1 LLRNTFICD
10 DSINNNVKERGIMAI
25 DFDALD
31 LVRTKN
37 KAKRYEQKKRE
48 QLLKRVDDIKQK
60 LLKPIF
66 NGCNDQFYEMWLNKA
81 HKYYNDT
88 LFKK

>member
-1 LLRNTFICD
+1 MPDQT
-10 DSINNNVKERGIMAI
+10 
-25 DFDALD
+25 LD
-31 LVRTKN
+31 EIRIVQEIN
-37 KAKRYEQKKRE
+37 KARNHERKKRE

-66 NGCNDQFYEMWLNKA
+66 NGCNDEFYEMWLNKA

>member
-1 LLRNTFICD
+1 MPDQTLTEIRVVQEI
-10 DSINNNVKERGIMAI
+10 
-25 DFDALD
+25 
-31 LVRTKN
+31 N
-37 KAKRYEQKKRE
+37 KAKRHEQKKRE

-66 NGCNDQFYEMWLNKA
+66 NGCNNEFYEMWLNKA